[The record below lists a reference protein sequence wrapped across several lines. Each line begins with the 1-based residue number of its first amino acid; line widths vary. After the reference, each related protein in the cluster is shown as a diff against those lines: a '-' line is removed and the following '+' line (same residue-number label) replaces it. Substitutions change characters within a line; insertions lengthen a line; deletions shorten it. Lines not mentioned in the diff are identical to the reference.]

1 MRQYLKVLIKRSL
14 GLVAA
19 MAMAGVAQASAA
31 FLPIWQSSPKV
42 LSGSKIKQ
50 DWHQSGLVEK
60 AKCNRLVLLAQKKE
74 PAPEKLKSP
83 PAPAPEPEKM
93 KQADAPARQMEKF
106 DKSIGGEQLE
116 RAGTRKLGGEV
127 IRHKDE

>member
-60 AKCNRLVLLAQKKE
+60 AKCIRLVLLAQKNE

-83 PAPAPEPEKM
+83 PRPHPN
-93 KQADAPARQMEKF
+93 
-106 DKSIGGEQLE
+106 
-116 RAGTRKLGGEV
+116 RK
-127 IRHKDE
+127 K